1 MNFEI
6 NDVTTYKLH
15 LSGVTKDK
23 VKTSLKQSDGKST
36 VVNMTVDFENASSDQ
51 IKDLLARAITIRGC
65 DRLRNQFIDGEKSL
79 DDILALNGTQFA
91 VTLDDLLAKS
101 PSRRSERDK
110 AFDDLKAKGLSKEEA
125 SKEALAILEKYG
137 IL

>member
-6 NDVTTYKLH
+6 EDVTTYKLH

-23 VKTSLKQSDGKST
+23 VKTSLKQPDGKST
-36 VVNMTVDFENASSDQ
+36 IVNMTVDFENASSDQ

-79 DDILALNGTQFA
+79 DDILALDGTQFA
-91 VTLDDLLAKS
+91 VTLDELLAKREKS
-101 PSRRSERDK
+101 SLDK
-110 AFDDLKAKGLSKEEA
+110 DLDAMKALGLSEA
-125 SKEALAILEKYG
+125 EAAKASIAILKKHG

>member
-101 PSRRSERDK
+101 P
-110 AFDDLKAKGLSKEEA
+110 
-125 SKEALAILEKYG
+125 
-137 IL
+137 